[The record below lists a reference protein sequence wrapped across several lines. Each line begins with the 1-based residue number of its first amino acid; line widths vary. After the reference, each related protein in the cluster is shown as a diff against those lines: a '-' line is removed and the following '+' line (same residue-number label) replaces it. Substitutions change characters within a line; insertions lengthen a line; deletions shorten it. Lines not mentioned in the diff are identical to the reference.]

1 LPSSYL
7 QLLSRILLSIS
18 GLLIEILSSLK
29 ATGSVCCF
37 FSGIMKMAA
46 RMPLQPIFVIFVQ
59 KRKDVVFGALTLLVG
74 HQEEHPA
81 CKN

>member
-1 LPSSYL
+1 
-7 QLLSRILLSIS
+7 
-18 GLLIEILSSLK
+18 
-29 ATGSVCCF
+29 
-37 FSGIMKMAA
+37 MKMAA